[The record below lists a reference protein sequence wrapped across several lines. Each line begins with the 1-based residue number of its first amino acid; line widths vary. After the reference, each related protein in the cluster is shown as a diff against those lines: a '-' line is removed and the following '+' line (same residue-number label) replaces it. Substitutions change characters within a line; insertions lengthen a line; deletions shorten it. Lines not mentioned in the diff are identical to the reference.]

1 MQLVN
6 IPGHTEGLVAVKVT
20 NPQGRYVLID
30 SDGAYGSKSWRE
42 MVPPG
47 IADNRSEQ
55 RTSLQWIREM
65 SMNPDCVESLA
76 NHDAGVRPHVIEL

>member
-1 MQLVN
+1 M
-6 IPGHTEGLVAVKVT
+6 
-20 NPQGRYVLID
+20 VL
-30 SDGAYGSKSWRE
+30 
-42 MVPPG
+42 PG

-76 NHDAGVRPHVIEL
+76 NHDADVWPHVIEL